1 MNTVF
6 KNARILTMK
15 PGEDVFE
22 GSLYTLNERIIYVG
36 PALDPEGERKV
47 LPETYSA
54 DRIMDCEGNL
64 LMPGFKNA
72 HAHSG
77 MSVLR
82 SQADDMPLNDWLN
95 IQIFPREARLDAD
108 MICDATQLS
117 VLEYLSGGITACFDM
132 YLTPESIARAYRDM
146 GFRGVLCGNVNNFSS
161 SVEYMDEMYDKLND
175 FDPLISYEIGFHAE
189 YTCSD
194 ELMRSISELA
204 HKRKAPVYTHLSETR
219 SEVEGCIERY
229 GKTPAAYLDSI
240 GMFDNGGGGY
250 HCVHMTDEDIDI
262 FAGKKLHVITNPGS
276 NTKLAS
282 GIAPIKNFL
291 DKGINT
297 GIGTDGPAS
306 NNCLDMFREMF
317 LTTGLAKLREEDAA
331 VVDAMDVL
339 HMATVGSALSMR
351 IYDADILDRDK
362 LADIIMIDLDQ
373 PNMRPFNN
381 IPKNIVYS
389 GSKSNIKMTMIAGEI
404 LYYNGRFDDRYDIER
419 IYSRAQEIIDTI
431 H

>member
-1 MNTVF
+1 
-6 KNARILTMK
+6 
-15 PGEDVFE
+15 
-22 GSLYTLNERIIYVG
+22 
-36 PALDPEGERKV
+36 
-47 LPETYSA
+47 
-54 DRIMDCEGNL
+54 
-64 LMPGFKNA
+64 
-72 HAHSG
+72 
-77 MSVLR
+77 
-82 SQADDMPLNDWLN
+82 
-95 IQIFPREARLDAD
+95 
-108 MICDATQLS
+108 
-117 VLEYLSGGITACFDM
+117 
-132 YLTPESIARAYRDM
+132 
-146 GFRGVLCGNVNNFSS
+146 
-161 SVEYMDEMYDKLND
+161 
-175 FDPLISYEIGFHAE
+175 
-189 YTCSD
+189 
-194 ELMRSISELA
+194 
-204 HKRKAPVYTHLSETR
+204 
-219 SEVEGCIERY
+219 
-229 GKTPAAYLDSI
+229 
-240 GMFDNGGGGY
+240 MFDNGGGGY

-351 IYDADILDRDK
+351 LYDADILDRDK

>member
-54 DRIMDCEGNL
+54 DRIIDCEGNL

-108 MICDATQLS
+108 MIYDATQLS

-317 LTTGLAKLREEDAA
+317 LTTGLAKLREEDAT

-351 IYDADILDRDK
+351 LYDADILDRDK